1 MECFKNAYKLN
12 HRILTFIKRISYY
25 FTEEV
30 IEQNWHE
37 LKKDLEKVK
46 NFEEIIQ
53 CHDRFLNN
61 CLKESLLTNGRLLPL
76 LTSDIGSTIYNYI
89 QLKTYLAKIQ
99 NEYNT
104 IRVNIDLYSKTSPL
118 IQDNIRPT

>member
-104 IRVNIDLYSKTSPL
+104 IRQNK
-118 IQDNIRPT
+118 PTNPR